1 MAATNNSDKD
11 NEENPYDCGR
21 WVVLEGFT
29 DDSDLMELNG
39 KLARIVDDDD
49 VDDRYLVE
57 IPDTD
62 DTEHIPKREPFIVDK
77 CNLLPALTAR
87 MTIAM
92 EVSSFRDESGEVIP
106 CYEHW
111 TDQQQKTLE
120 THILAIKRYIETNK
134 LNNAVPQVP
143 EWYLYSLRASLRKW
157 GTIPAHFGETPP
169 MKNAHERCIHI
180 EPRGATNIDNK
191 KCESSLQAADCET
204 AVGTILDMYT
214 FLEVTILLRNRQWK
228 NRDRALEECIT
239 IVKNTVLACDE
250 RATLVH
256 FEVSDCENTTA
267 IFAVTKDLPSS
278 PLTVVKPVGSPP
290 QVNLRLH

>member
-39 KLARIVDDDD
+39 KLAKIVDDDD

-92 EVSSFRDESGEVIP
+92 EVSSFRDESGEVTVGFNPIQMDCNPSLVSNPTPNPIP
-106 CYEHW
+106 
-111 TDQQQKTLE
+111 
-120 THILAIKRYIETNK
+120 TNP
-134 LNNAVPQVP
+134 LSNSNPCVV
-143 EWYLYSLRASLRKW
+143 
-157 GTIPAHFGETPP
+157 
-169 MKNAHERCIHI
+169 M
-180 EPRGATNIDNK
+180 
-191 KCESSLQAADCET
+191 AD
-204 AVGTILDMYT
+204 
-214 FLEVTILLRNRQWK
+214 R
-228 NRDRALEECIT
+228 
-239 IVKNTVLACDE
+239 
-250 RATLVH
+250 
-256 FEVSDCENTTA
+256 
-267 IFAVTKDLPSS
+267 P
-278 PLTVVKPVGSPP
+278 
-290 QVNLRLH
+290 